1 MLRRKFYKTLTDWRK
16 NKKRECLLVKGARQT
31 GKTFIIDLFGRE
43 NYGSYIYINFFEEPR
58 LKNVFEGSLSA
69 AEIYK
74 RLSVFFG
81 DIHFKEKD
89 TLIFLDEIQECP
101 NARTAL
107 KFLAEDD
114 KYDVIASGSLL
125 GINYKEVASFPVGYE
140 KQTELHSLD
149 FEEFLWAV
157 GVGDEAI
164 SYVRTFFDSRE
175 KVPPEINERMMGYL
189 REYMAVGGMP
199 AVVNGYVGAKHFG
212 IVHEE
217 QTKILDA
224 YLEDIAKYA
233 AMSEKPKARNCYL
246 SVPKQLAAE
255 NKKFKFSVV
264 ESGGRARKYENSLEW
279 LRDANLV
286 RFCHNVSLP
295 EFPLP
300 AYEKPDQFKIYLND
314 IGLLVAM
321 YGFDMKQAILTD
333 SLKGPAKGGI
343 YENLIADMLIKKGL
357 PLYYYRSDSGTQEIE
372 FLLTKNAEILPVE
385 VKAGNG
391 SSVSLN
397 EFLKTRSP
405 SVGYKLINGNVGMN
419 GNKLTL
425 PLYMAMF
432 L

>member
-189 REYMAVGGMP
+189 SEYMAASGVP
-199 AVVNGYVGAKHFG
+199 AVGNGYGGGKHVG
-212 IVHEE
+212 IEHEE
-217 QTKILDA
+217 QTKIDDA
-224 YLEDIAKYA
+224 
-233 AMSEKPKARNCYL
+233 
-246 SVPKQLAAE
+246 
-255 NKKFKFSVV
+255 
-264 ESGGRARKYENSLEW
+264 
-279 LRDANLV
+279 
-286 RFCHNVSLP
+286 
-295 EFPLP
+295 
-300 AYEKPDQFKIYLND
+300 
-314 IGLLVAM
+314 
-321 YGFDMKQAILTD
+321 
-333 SLKGPAKGGI
+333 
-343 YENLIADMLIKKGL
+343 
-357 PLYYYRSDSGTQEIE
+357 
-372 FLLTKNAEILPVE
+372 
-385 VKAGNG
+385 
-391 SSVSLN
+391 
-397 EFLKTRSP
+397 
-405 SVGYKLINGNVGMN
+405 
-419 GNKLTL
+419 
-425 PLYMAMF
+425 
-432 L
+432 